1 MEIFY
6 KEKSLLIEKMIIP
19 KNILIVRNDSIGDV
33 VLSLPLAGLI
43 KNQFPD
49 CKVTFLLRNYTK
61 DIANDHPNID
71 DIIILKEDNGKI
83 PVWKNV
89 NQLKKCL
96 FDASIIVY
104 PTFIT
109 ALIIFLARVKFRVG
123 SGYRWYS
130 FLFNKKVFEH
140 RKYAEKHELEY
151 NVNLLKVF
159 GIEAD
164 ISTKNIPFDINI
176 NKASMAKVNKTLT
189 DSGVE
194 FDKKTIIVH
203 PGSGGSAIDLPIE
216 KFSHL
221 VNNLSLL
228 NEVNIIITGNEDEKN
243 ICNIVSANTNA
254 IDLSG
259 KFTLSEIICLIS
271 LSDIFISNSTGPLH
285 IAAAFSKF
293 VVGFYPKIRACS
305 PERWG
310 PYTQKKVI
318 FTPEIECNDCT
329 REQCERLNCM
339 NSIDI
344 EKVTREVTKLIRI

>member
-1 MEIFY
+1 MTTH
-6 KEKSLLIEKMIIP
+6 
-19 KNILIVRNDSIGDV
+19 KNILIVRNDRIGDV

-43 KNQFPD
+43 KKHYPD

-61 DIANDHPNID
+61 DIANDHPSID
-71 DIIILKEDNGKI
+71 DIIILKEDNGRI

-89 NQLKKCL
+89 NQLKKGS

-159 GIEAD
+159 GIEEN
-164 ISTKNIPFDINI
+164 ISTKNVLFDIHI
-176 NKASMAKVNKTLT
+176 NKTSMDRVDKILT

-194 FDKKTIIVH
+194 FEKKIIIVH
-203 PGSGGSAIDLPIE
+203 PGSGGSAIDLPIG
-216 KFSHL
+216 KFSEL
-221 VNNLSLL
+221 VKNLSLP
-228 NEVNIIITGNEDEKN
+228 NDVNIIITGNENEKN
-243 ICNIVSANTNA
+243 ICRKIGANTNA

-259 KFTLSEIICLIS
+259 KFNLSEIICLIS
-271 LSDIFISNSTGPLH
+271 LSDIFISNSTGPIH
-285 IAAAFSKF
+285 IAAALGKSI
-293 VVGFYPKIRACS
+293 VGFYPKIRACS

-310 PYTQKKVI
+310 PYTHKKVI
-318 FTPEIECNDCT
+318 FTPEIECSDCT

-344 EKVTREVTKLIRI
+344 DSVTKEVTKLISN

>member
-1 MEIFY
+1 
-6 KEKSLLIEKMIIP
+6 LV
-19 KNILIVRNDSIGDV
+19 VRNDSIGDV

-43 KNQFPD
+43 KKQFPD

-61 DIANDHPNID
+61 DIANNHPNID
-71 DIIILKEDNGKI
+71 DVIILIEDNGKI

-89 NQLKKCL
+89 GQLKKGL
-96 FDASIIVY
+96 FDSSIIVY

-109 ALIIFLARVKFRVG
+109 ALIIFLAGVKIRVG

-140 RKYAEKHELEY
+140 RKYSEKHELEY

-159 GIEAD
+159 GIEQR
-164 ISTKNIPFDINI
+164 ISTQNVPFDINI
-176 NKASMAKVNKTLT
+176 NKSSMEKVNEILT
-189 DSGVE
+189 DSGFE
-194 FDKKTIIVH
+194 FEKKTIIVH

-221 VNNLSLL
+221 VKNLSLL
-228 NEVNIIITGNEDEKN
+228 NEVNIIVSGNQDEKH
-243 ICNIVSANTNA
+243 ICHTISENTKA

-259 KFTLSEIICLIS
+259 KFNLSEIICLIS
-271 LSDIFISNSTGPLH
+271 LSDIFISNSTGPIH
-285 IAAAFSKF
+285 IAAALGKS
-293 VVGFYPKIRACS
+293 VVGFYPKIRVCS
-305 PERWG
+305 PVRWG

-344 EKVTREVTKLIRI
+344 EKVTKEVTKFVDN

>member
-1 MEIFY
+1 
-6 KEKSLLIEKMIIP
+6 
-19 KNILIVRNDSIGDV
+19 
-33 VLSLPLAGLI
+33 
-43 KNQFPD
+43 
-49 CKVTFLLRNYTK
+49 
-61 DIANDHPNID
+61 
-71 DIIILKEDNGKI
+71 
-83 PVWKNV
+83 
-89 NQLKKCL
+89 LKKGF

-159 GIEAD
+159 GIEEN
-164 ISTKNIPFDINI
+164 ISTKNVLFDIHI
-176 NKASMAKVNKTLT
+176 NKTSMEKVNRILT
-189 DSGVE
+189 DSGVKFE
-194 FDKKTIIVH
+194 KKIIIVH

-216 KFSHL
+216 KFSEL
-221 VNNLSLL
+221 VKSLSLL

-243 ICNIVSANTNA
+243 ICSTISSNTNA

-259 KFTLSEIICLIS
+259 KFNLSEIICLIR
-271 LSDIFISNSTGPLH
+271 LSEIFISNSTGPIH
-285 IAAAFSKF
+285 IAAALGKST
-293 VVGFYPKIRACS
+293 VGFYPKIRACS

-344 EKVTREVTKLIRI
+344 DNVTKEVTKLISI

>member
-1 MEIFY
+1 MTT
-6 KEKSLLIEKMIIP
+6 P
-19 KNILIVRNDSIGDV
+19 KNILIVRNDRIGDV

-43 KNQFPD
+43 KKRYPD
-49 CKVTFLLRNYTK
+49 CKITFLLRNYTK
-61 DIANDHPNID
+61 DIANGHPNID
-71 DIIILKEDNGKI
+71 EVIILKEDNGRI

-89 NQLKKCL
+89 NQLKKGL

-109 ALIIFLARVKFRVG
+109 ALIIFLARVKSRVG

-159 GIEAD
+159 GIEES
-164 ISTKNIPFDINI
+164 ISTKNVLYDIHI
-176 NKASMAKVNKTLT
+176 NKTSMEKVDKILT

-194 FDKKTIIVH
+194 FEKKIIIVH

-216 KFSHL
+216 KFSVL

-228 NEVNIIITGNEDEKN
+228 DEANIIITGNEDEKN
-243 ICNIVSANTNA
+243 ICSTISANTNA

-259 KFTLSEIICLIS
+259 KFNLSEIICLIS
-271 LSDIFISNSTGPLH
+271 LSEIFISNSTGPIH
-285 IAAAFSKF
+285 IAAALGIST
-293 VVGFYPKIRACS
+293 VGFYPKIRACS

-310 PYTQKKVI
+310 PYTQNKVI

-344 EKVTREVTKLIRI
+344 ENVTKEVTKLISN

>member
-1 MEIFY
+1 MTT
-6 KEKSLLIEKMIIP
+6 P
-19 KNILIVRNDSIGDV
+19 KNILIVRNDRIGDV

-43 KNQFPD
+43 KKHFPD
-49 CKVTFLLRNYTK
+49 CKITFLLRNYTK
-61 DIANDHPNID
+61 DIANGHPNID
-71 DIIILKEDNGKI
+71 KVIILKEDNGRI

-89 NQLKKCL
+89 NQLKKGS

-109 ALIIFLARVKFRVG
+109 ALIIYLARVKFRVG

-159 GIEAD
+159 GIEES
-164 ISTKNIPFDINI
+164 ISTKNVFFDIHI
-176 NKASMAKVNKTLT
+176 NKTSMEKVDKILT

-194 FDKKTIIVH
+194 FEKKIIIVH

-216 KFSHL
+216 KFSVL

-228 NEVNIIITGNEDEKN
+228 DEANIIITGNEDEKN
-243 ICNIVSANTNA
+243 ICSTISANTNA

-259 KFTLSEIICLIS
+259 KFNLSEIICLIS
-271 LSDIFISNSTGPLH
+271 LSEIFISNSTGPIH
-285 IAAAFSKF
+285 IAAALGIST
-293 VVGFYPKIRACS
+293 VGFYPKIRACS

-310 PYTQKKVI
+310 PYTQNKVI

-344 EKVTREVTKLIRI
+344 ENVTKEVTKLISN

>member
-1 MEIFY
+1 
-6 KEKSLLIEKMIIP
+6 MIIP

-33 VLSLPLAGLI
+33 VLSLPLAGFI
-43 KNQFPD
+43 KKQYPD
-49 CKVTFLLRNYTK
+49 CRVTFLLRNYTK
-61 DIANDHPNID
+61 DIANDHSNID
-71 DIIILKEDNGKI
+71 DVIILKEDNEKI

-89 NQLKKCL
+89 NQLKKGL
-96 FDASIIVY
+96 FDTSIIVY

-151 NVNLLKVF
+151 NVSLLKVF
-159 GIEAD
+159 GIEGD
-164 ISTKNIPFDINI
+164 ISTINVPFDINI
-176 NKASMAKVNKTLT
+176 NKTSMEKVNNTLT
-189 DSGVE
+189 DSRVE
-194 FDKKTIIVH
+194 FEKKTIIVH

-216 KFSHL
+216 KFSQL
-221 VNNLSLL
+221 VKNLSLL
-228 NEVNIIITGNEDEKN
+228 NDVNIIITGNENEKN
-243 ICNIVSANTNA
+243 ICETISTNTNA

-259 KFTLSEIICLIS
+259 KFNLSEIICLIS
-271 LSDIFISNSTGPLH
+271 LSNIFISNSTGPLH
-285 IAAAFSKF
+285 IAAALGKS
-293 VVGFYPKIRACS
+293 VIGFYPKIRACS

-344 EKVTREVTKLIRI
+344 DKVTKEVAKLISI

>member
-1 MEIFY
+1 MTT
-6 KEKSLLIEKMIIP
+6 P
-19 KNILIVRNDSIGDV
+19 KNILIVRNDRIGDV

-43 KNQFPD
+43 KKHYPD

-61 DIANDHPNID
+61 DIAKDHPKID
-71 DIIILKEDNGKI
+71 DVIILKEDNGRI
-83 PVWKNV
+83 PIWKNV
-89 NQLKKCL
+89 NQLKKGS
-96 FDASIIVY
+96 FDTSIIVY
-104 PTFIT
+104 PTFST

-130 FLFNKKVFEH
+130 FLFNKRVFEH
-140 RKYAEKHELEY
+140 RKYSEKHELEY

-159 GIEAD
+159 GIEEN
-164 ISTKNIPFDINI
+164 ISTENVPFDISI
-176 NKASMAKVNKTLT
+176 NKTGMEKVNKTLA

-194 FDKKTIIVH
+194 FEKKTIIVH
-203 PGSGGSAIDLPIE
+203 PGSGGSAIDLPVE
-216 KFSHL
+216 KFSQL
-221 VNNLSLL
+221 VKNLSLL
-228 NEVNIIITGNEDEKN
+228 NDVNIIITGNEDEKN
-243 ICNIVSANTNA
+243 ICNTISANTNA

-259 KFTLSEIICLIS
+259 KFNLSEIICLIS
-271 LSDIFISNSTGPLH
+271 LSDIFISNSTGPIH
-285 IAAAFSKF
+285 IAAALGKF
-293 VVGFYPKIRACS
+293 TVGFYPKIRACS

-344 EKVTREVTKLIRI
+344 DNVIREVTKLVSI

>member
-1 MEIFY
+1 
-6 KEKSLLIEKMIIP
+6 MIIP
-19 KNILIVRNDSIGDV
+19 KNILIVRNDNIGDV

-43 KNQFPD
+43 KKHYPD
-49 CKVTFLLRNYTK
+49 CKVTFLLRKYTK

-71 DIIILKEDNGKI
+71 DVIILKEDNGRI

-89 NQLKKCL
+89 NQLKKGL

-159 GIEAD
+159 GIEES
-164 ISTKNIPFDINI
+164 ISTKNVLYDIHI
-176 NKASMAKVNKTLT
+176 NKTSMKKVDKILS
-189 DSGVE
+189 DFGVE
-194 FDKKTIIVH
+194 FEKKIIIVH

-216 KFSHL
+216 KFSEL
-221 VNNLSLL
+221 VKNLSLL
-228 NEVNIIITGNEDEKN
+228 NEVNIITTGNEDEKN
-243 ICNIVSANTNA
+243 ICSTISANTNA

-259 KFTLSEIICLIS
+259 KFNLSEIICLIS
-271 LSDIFISNSTGPLH
+271 LSEIFISNSTGPIH
-285 IAAAFSKF
+285 IAAALGKST
-293 VVGFYPKIRACS
+293 VGFYPKIRACS
-305 PERWG
+305 PQRWG

-318 FTPEIECNDCT
+318 FTPEIGCNDCT
-329 REQCERLNCM
+329 REQCETLNCM

-344 EKVTREVTKLIRI
+344 DNVTKEVTKLISI

>member
-1 MEIFY
+1 
-6 KEKSLLIEKMIIP
+6 MIKP
-19 KNILIVRNDSIGDV
+19 KNILIVRNDRIGDV

-43 KNQFPD
+43 KKHYPD
-49 CKVTFLLRNYTK
+49 CKITFLLRNYTK

-71 DIIILKEDNGKI
+71 DVIILKEDNGRI

-89 NQLKKCL
+89 NQLKKGL
-96 FDASIIVY
+96 FDFSIIVY

-109 ALIIFLARVKFRVG
+109 ALIIFLARVNFRVG

-130 FLFNKKVFEH
+130 LLFNKKVFEH

-159 GIEAD
+159 GIEEN
-164 ISTKNIPFDINI
+164 ISANNVLFDIHI
-176 NKASMAKVNKTLT
+176 NKTSMEKVDKILT
-189 DSGVE
+189 DSRVE
-194 FDKKTIIVH
+194 FEKKIIIVH

-216 KFSHL
+216 KFSEL
-221 VNNLSLL
+221 VKNLSFL
-228 NEVNIIITGNEDEKN
+228 NDVNIIITGNEDEKN
-243 ICNIVSANTNA
+243 ICSTISSNTNA

-259 KFTLSEIICLIS
+259 KFNLSEIICLIS
-271 LSDIFISNSTGPLH
+271 LSDIFISNSTGPIH
-285 IAAAFSKF
+285 IAAALGKST
-293 VVGFYPKIRACS
+293 VGFYPKIRSCS

-344 EKVTREVTKLIRI
+344 DNVTKEVTKLISI

>member
-1 MEIFY
+1 
-6 KEKSLLIEKMIIP
+6 MITP

-43 KNQFPD
+43 KKQFPD

-61 DIANDHPNID
+61 DIAYDHPNID
-71 DIIILKEDNGKI
+71 DVIILKEDNGKI
-83 PVWKNV
+83 PVWRNV
-89 NQLKKCL
+89 NQLKKEL

-109 ALIIFLARVKFRVG
+109 ALIIFLARVKIRVG

-140 RKYAEKHELEY
+140 RKYADKHELEY

-159 GIEAD
+159 GINEK
-164 ISTKNIPFDINI
+164 ISTQNVLFDINI
-176 NKASMAKVNKTLT
+176 NKTGMEKVSKTLT
-189 DSGVE
+189 DSGVDFE
-194 FDKKTIIVH
+194 KKTIIVH

-216 KFSHL
+216 KFSQL
-221 VNNLSLL
+221 VKNLSLL
-228 NEVNIIITGNEDEKN
+228 NEVNIIITGNEDEKD
-243 ICNIVSANTNA
+243 ICNTISSSTKA

-259 KFTLSEIICLIS
+259 KFNISEIICLIS
-271 LSDIFISNSTGPLH
+271 LSEIFISNSTGPIH
-285 IAAAFSKF
+285 IAAALSKF
-293 VVGFYPKIRACS
+293 TVGFYPKIRACS

-318 FTPEIECNDCT
+318 FTPEIECSDCT

-344 EKVTREVTKLIRI
+344 DNVTKEVTKLISI

>member
-1 MEIFY
+1 
-6 KEKSLLIEKMIIP
+6 MIKP
-19 KNILIVRNDSIGDV
+19 KNILIVRNDRIGDV

-43 KNQFPD
+43 KKHYPD

-61 DIANDHPNID
+61 DIANDHPSID
-71 DIIILKEDNGKI
+71 DVIILKEDNGRI

-89 NQLKKCL
+89 NQLKKGS

-159 GIEAD
+159 GIEEN
-164 ISTKNIPFDINI
+164 ISTKNVLFDIHI
-176 NKASMAKVNKTLT
+176 NKTSMDRVDKILT

-194 FDKKTIIVH
+194 FEKKIIIVH

-216 KFSHL
+216 KFSDL
-221 VNNLSLL
+221 VKNLSLL
-228 NEVNIIITGNEDEKN
+228 NEVNIIITGNEDEIN
-243 ICNIVSANTNA
+243 ICSTIRANTNA

-259 KFTLSEIICLIS
+259 KFNLSEIICLIS
-271 LSDIFISNSTGPLH
+271 LSDIFISNSTGPIH
-285 IAAAFSKF
+285 IAAALGKSI
-293 VVGFYPKIRACS
+293 VGFYPKILACS

-310 PYTQKKVI
+310 PYTHKKVI

-344 EKVTREVTKLIRI
+344 DSVTKEVKKLISI

>member
-1 MEIFY
+1 
-6 KEKSLLIEKMIIP
+6 MIIP

-43 KNQFPD
+43 KKHYPD
-49 CKVTFLLRNYTK
+49 CKITFLLRNYTK

-89 NQLKKCL
+89 NQLKNGS
-96 FDASIIVY
+96 FDVSIIVY

-140 RKYAEKHELEY
+140 RKYSEKHELEY

-159 GIEAD
+159 GIEEN
-164 ISTKNIPFDINI
+164 ISTENVPFDIHI
-176 NKASMAKVNKTLT
+176 NKTSMEKVNKTLT
-189 DSGVE
+189 DSGIE
-194 FDKKTIIVH
+194 FEKKKIIVH

-216 KFSHL
+216 KFSQL
-221 VNNLSLL
+221 VKNLSLL
-228 NEVNIIITGNEDEKN
+228 NEVNIFITGNEDEKN
-243 ICNIVSANTNA
+243 ICNTISANTNA

-259 KFTLSEIICLIS
+259 EFNLSEIICLIS
-271 LSDIFISNSTGPLH
+271 LSDIFISNSTGPIH
-285 IAAAFSKF
+285 IAAALGKYT
-293 VVGFYPKIRACS
+293 VGFYPKIRACS

-310 PYTQKKVI
+310 PFTEKKVI
-318 FTPEIECNDCT
+318 FTPELECNDCT

-344 EKVTREVTKLIRI
+344 DSVTKEITKLISI